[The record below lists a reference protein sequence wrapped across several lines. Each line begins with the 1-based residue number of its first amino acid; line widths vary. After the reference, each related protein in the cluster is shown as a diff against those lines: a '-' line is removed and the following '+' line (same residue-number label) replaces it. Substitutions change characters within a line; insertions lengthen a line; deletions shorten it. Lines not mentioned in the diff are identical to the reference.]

1 MSSHQG
7 NAQKTD
13 PQAVEIEGRLLD
25 DIVGAGSEP
34 ISFTTYQDFINAS
47 THYKDEIDKYGLDS
61 PQASIAN
68 ARLEEVRSR
77 LHPMD
82 K

>member
-7 NAQKTD
+7 NAREAGPRAD
-13 PQAVEIEGRLLD
+13 RMEERLLD

-34 ISFTTYQDFINAS
+34 ISFTTYQDRIDAS
-47 THYKDEIDKYGLDS
+47 TRYKDAIDQFGPDS
-61 PQASIAN
+61 PQARDTK
-68 ARLEEVRSR
+68 ARLDDVTSR

-82 K
+82 R

>member
-7 NAQKTD
+7 NAPKAGS
-13 PQAVEIEGRLLD
+13 QAVEMKGGLLD

-34 ISFTTYQDFINAS
+34 ISFTTYQDTIDAS
-47 THYKDEIDKYGLDS
+47 TRHKDAIDQFGLDS
-61 PQASIAN
+61 PQARDTK
-68 ARLEEVRSR
+68 ARLDDVTSR

-82 K
+82 R